1 MKVEKEDCWNLDRA
15 LSFEWLETNSLGEF
29 SSGTVA
35 GVNTHRYH
43 ALLLTARKPPSERFV
58 LVNYLEELDL
68 RSLRSVSQ
76 SIEDRA

>member
-1 MKVEKEDCWNLDRA
+1 MKIGAEDCRNLDRA
-15 LSFEWLETNSLGEF
+15 LSFEWLETNGFGGF

-35 GVNTHRYH
+35 GVNTRRYH

-68 RSLRSVSQ
+68 RSLYSLSQ
-76 SIEDRA
+76 SIEDHA